1 MTQEL
6 YDECFTVKESRWGTW
21 TSTTTEGRPVITA
34 PTKESCVE
42 VTRFHLKGEQEGWKA
57 STEVL

>member
-6 YDECFTVKESRWGTW
+6 YDECFTVRESRFGTW
-21 TSTTTEGRPVITA
+21 TSTTTEGRDVITA

-42 VTRFHLKGEQEGWKA
+42 VTRFHLKGEQEGWK
-57 STEVL
+57 TEA